1 MKKFNRTDLP
11 FSKNM
16 LEEWNNSGFLIIKNF
31 YSNEECDN
39 LRNKADLLVKD
50 FDPESVQSIF
60 DTKNQEHA
68 EDKYFLQS
76 GDKISFFFEDK
87 AFDQKGK
94 LINKKELVINKIGHA
109 LHDLDEDF
117 FKFSHRA
124 DLDQIAKAIGLNN
137 PLLIQS
143 MYIFKQPNIGGEVV
157 CHQDSTFLYTEP
169 DTVVGFWVALENAT
183 IENGCLWV
191 ASGGHKGPLRKL
203 FRKVNNTMKMITLDE
218 TPFEKTNTAVEVDKG
233 TLVLLHGRLPHYS
246 CENNSNKSRH
256 AYTLHVINGDKKY
269 PKENWLQRENLEL
282 KGFIQ

>member
-1 MKKFNRTDLP
+1 MKKFNRTQLP
-11 FSKNM
+11 FSKGM
-16 LEEWNNSGFLIIKNF
+16 LEEWNNRGFLIIENF

-39 LRNKADLLVKD
+39 LRNRADLLVKD
-50 FDPESVQSIF
+50 FNPESVQSIF
-60 DTKNQEHA
+60 DTKNQENVN
-68 EDKYFLQS
+68 DRYFLES

-109 LHDLDEDF
+109 LHDLDDDF
-117 FKFSHRA
+117 FKFSHRL
-124 DLDQIAKAIGLNN
+124 DLDQIAKAIGINN
-137 PLLIQS
+137 PLLMQS

-169 DTVVGFWVALENAT
+169 DTVVGFWVALEDAT

-203 FRKVNNTMKMITLDE
+203 FRKENNAMKMIILDE
-218 TPFEKTNTAVEVDKG
+218 TPFEKTDTAVEVGKG
-233 TLVLLHGRLPHYS
+233 SLVLLHGRLPHYS
-246 CENNSNKSRH
+246 CENTSNKSRH
-256 AYTLHVINGDKKY
+256 AYTLHVIDGDKKY

-282 KGFIQ
+282 RGFI